1 VNLAAGSIIAG
12 KYRVESVLGV
22 GGMGQVLLASHIH
35 LQQRVAI
42 KILLA
47 EMLSNQSTVERFLRE
62 AQSTVRLRGEHIARV
77 IDVGT
82 LTSGQPF
89 MVMEYLDGA
98 DLGQILHHY
107 GPQPSA
113 VVVDLMLQAC
123 EGLAEAHAMGIVHRD
138 LKPSNFFAT
147 RRPDGSTLLKI
158 LDFGISKSGHGAVTD
173 QTGTQTI
180 LGTPSYMAPEQM
192 RQSRGADARSDV
204 WSLGVVMY
212 QLISGQLPFKADTF
226 ADLVIKACMEQPVML
241 EVAGAP
247 GLAHIVMHCLEKD
260 PAQRPA
266 SAVDL
271 AAMLA
276 AFAADPLAAQAI
288 VERCRRVSQATIHAN
303 AVSGSDPQR
312 PLPLAMPP
320 LTPPSW
326 SNQSNQGSVTG
337 AAGQMPAQRQ
347 STTTYWMTIAT
358 LAVVAVS
365 IAIWLGNRSSKESV
379 SSTPLAP
386 SALPVLI
393 DGAPLATSITVDAA
407 SNMDARIFDASNTI
421 DSAPANAPTASSPT
435 AIAPADAKSGANQA
449 KAGEGPKASVKV
461 DGKQATPRPD
471 KAVDKN
477 QTGKTSKANVD
488 SVKKVD
494 KKKPDD
500 LDFGSRN

>member
-1 VNLAAGSIIAG
+1 VNLDAGSIIAG

-47 EMLSNQSTVERFLRE
+47 EMLVNQSTVERFLRE

-107 GPQPSA
+107 GPQAPA
-113 VVVDLMLQAC
+113 VVVDLMMQAC

-192 RQSRGADARSDV
+192 RQSRGADARSDI

-212 QLISGQLPFKADTF
+212 QLISGHLPFKADTF
-226 ADLVIKACMEQPVML
+226 ADLVIKACMEQPAML
-241 EVAGAP
+241 EVVAAP

-260 PAQRPA
+260 PAQRPV
-266 SAVDL
+266 SAVEL

-276 AFAADPLAAQAI
+276 GFAADPVAAQAI
-288 VERCRRVSQATIHAN
+288 VERCRRVSQATTHAN
-303 AVSGSDPQR
+303 AFSAGGAQR
-312 PLPLAMPP
+312 PLPLAIPP

-337 AAGQMPAQRQ
+337 AAGQMPVRRQ
-347 STTTYWMTIAT
+347 SSKTYWVTIAAVAG
-358 LAVVAVS
+358 LAVGLAV
-365 IAIWLGNRSSKESV
+365 WLGTRASTDAV
-379 SSTPLAP
+379 SSTPISPL
-386 SALPVLI
+386 ALPVLTDAAPARVI
-393 DGAPLATSITVDAA
+393 DASKSMDARTVDAA
-407 SNMDARIFDASNTI
+407 IPLDSSI
-421 DSAPANAPTASSPT
+421 SAPVPQSSPT
-435 AIAPADAKSGANQA
+435 QTDGNQVDANKARADQSADK
-449 KAGEGPKASVKV
+449 KP
-461 DGKQATPRPD
+461 PD
-471 KAVDKN
+471 KKPPDSRSTPKGSDG
-477 QTGKTSKANVD
+477 TKKT
-488 SVKKVD
+488 D
-494 KKKPDD
+494 KKKSDD